1 MEPFIDGTK
10 LGSLKVLEV
19 YEYYDGPRLFASVNE
34 TGSVFLVL
42 WIRSNATTD
51 EYYVQPISLNRFREM
66 RDGEIGLRDVFTR
79 AENAGLVVLWI
90 DRKSNEAHIRPL
102 RSAQIDKSLLPLE
115 GEALKLG
122 SPLPLT
128 ESKISVPTISISYA
142 RNGSSTHVNAL
153 GMRPMQERAY
163 EKRGEQYLLIK
174 SPPASGKSRALMF
187 VALDKL
193 AHQGLKQAII
203 VVPEKSI
210 GASFQDEP
218 LTKFG
223 FWADWRVEPKW
234 NLCNAPGAEN
244 GGKVKALGAFLESTD
259 KVLVCT
265 HATFRFA
272 VDEYGVEKFDDRMI
286 AVDEF
291 HHVSVSEDNKLGS
304 QLGQFISRN
313 RVHVLAMTGSYF
325 RGDAEAVLAPQDEA
339 KFDTVTYTYYEQLNG
354 YEYLK
359 QLDIGYFFYSGSYVD
374 DILNVLDTAEKTII
388 HIPNVNSRE
397 STKDKMKE
405 VEHIIEALGEWQ
417 GIDPVTGFQLVELSN
432 GHVLRIADLVD
443 DDPNRRDRVSA
454 ALKDPAQKNNRDYV
468 DIIIALGMAKE
479 GFDWIWCEHA
489 LTVGYRASLT
499 EIVQIIGR
507 ATRDAPGKTRARFT
521 NLIAEPDASQEAV
534 TEAVNDT
541 LKAIAASLLME
552 QVLAPR
558 FEFKPKHPG
567 GGPTPG
573 YDYGVGGYDPTKCNV
588 GFNDKT
594 GQFQI
599 EIKDLVEPKTKEVT
613 RICQEDLNEVIA
625 AFVQDKSALE
635 RGLFDEELI
644 PEELTQVRLGKIIK
658 DKYPELDTE
667 DQEAVRQ
674 HAIAALNFIQQAQRS
689 ALGAGGDNAQ
699 LSANTALID
708 GVRKFAMDVRELD
721 IDLIDRINPFGEA
734 YAILAKTM
742 SESSLKQVAAAIAA
756 KRTNLTPEEAKELA
770 VRAFKFKKERSRLP
784 SLDSQDAWERR
795 MAEGAAAFVRYKDEG
810 RYE

>member
-1 MEPFIDGTK
+1 MTDKAT
-10 LGSLKVLEV
+10 
-19 YEYYDGPRLFASVNE
+19 D
-34 TGSVFLVL
+34 
-42 WIRSNATTD
+42 NATS
-51 EYYVQPISLNRFREM
+51 P
-66 RDGEIGLRDVFTR
+66 R
-79 AENAGLVVLWI
+79 AA
-90 DRKSNEAHIRPL
+90 P
-102 RSAQIDKSLLPLE
+102 
-115 GEALKLG
+115 
-122 SPLPLT
+122 
-128 ESKISVPTISISYA
+128 SVSVTYA
-142 RNGSSTHVNAL
+142 RSGVSTKANAL

-187 VALDKL
+187 IALDKL
-193 AHQGLKQAII
+193 HNQGIKQAII

-210 GASFQDEP
+210 GASFNDEP
-218 LTKFG
+218 LSQYG
-223 FWADWRVEPKW
+223 FWTDWQVEPKW
-234 NLCNAPGAEN
+234 NLCNAPGTEG
-244 GGKVKALGAFLESTD
+244 GGKVKSLGAFLASDD

-272 VDEYGVEKFDDRMI
+272 VDAFGVEAFDERLI

-291 HHVSVSEDNKLGS
+291 HHVSSNPDNKLGAH
-304 QLGQFISRN
+304 LGQFMARDKAHI
-313 RVHVLAMTGSYF
+313 VAMTGSYF

-354 YEYLK
+354 YEHLK
-359 QLDIGYFFYSGSYVD
+359 QLDIGYCFYKASYVD
-374 DILNVLDTAEKTII
+374 DILGVLDPDKRTII

-397 STKDKMKE
+397 STKDKLRE

-417 GIDPVTGFQLVELSN
+417 GIDADTGFQLVKRPSDAPDA
-432 GHVLRIADLVD
+432 GRVLRIADLVD
-443 DDPNRRDRVSA
+443 DDAAKRERVSA
-454 ALKDPAQKNNRDYV
+454 ALKDPAQKNNRDHV

-521 NLIAEPDASQEAV
+521 NLIAEPDAAEEAV

-558 FEFKPKHPG
+558 FEFKPKNPDS
-567 GGPTPG
+567 GPTPG
-573 YDYGVGGYDPTKCNV
+573 FNYGEGGYDPDRCNV
-588 GFNDKT
+588 GVNEQT
-594 GQFQI
+594 GAYQI
-599 EIKDLVEPKTKEVT
+599 EIKGLAEPKSKEAA

-625 AFVQDKSALE
+625 AFVQDKPTIE
-635 RGLFDEELI
+635 RGLFDEELV
-644 PEELTQVRLGKIIK
+644 PEELTQVRMGKIIK
-658 DKYPELDTE
+658 DKYPELDAE

-674 HAIAALNFIQQAQRS
+674 HAIAALNLTQQAKRLVTEGES
-689 ALGAGGDNAQ
+689 DG
-699 LSANTALID
+699 SPNTALID
-708 GVRKFAMDVRELD
+708 GVRRFAMDVRELD

-742 SESSLKQVAAAIAA
+742 SEDSLKQVAAAISA
-756 KRTNLTPEEAKELA
+756 KRTSITPEDAKVIAKRA
-770 VRAFKFKKERSRLP
+770 VEFKRERGRAP
-784 SLDSQDAWERR
+784 SVTSQDAWEKHL
-795 MAEGAAAFVRYKDEG
+795 AEGAAAFMRFRAEG